1 VDETKPNQT
10 PNQTQGSQL
19 NEALAKFQAEN
30 TGVPKGGTV
39 DGGPR
44 QGGKYANLTDILKIA
59 SRGTKFGL
67 SHSGQPRVLGDGM
80 LVWREYLYHTSGE
93 ERYAEIPVLIPP
105 DVGFDR
111 YGNER
116 KVQLGERYQT
126 FQGLMTYARKGAI
139 TGLYGLYADDGMDPD
154 LDSYENPEDVVAPQP
169 SAPAP
174 VAAPKQQQQP
184 VVVTPDDAQTPIT
197 GEQKAAALK
206 VVKENAEVK
215 AAFMK
220 QYHPSVKSGM
230 TAKMLTLKEHHD
242 FIVAPF

>member
-1 VDETKPNQT
+1 
-10 PNQTQGSQL
+10 
-19 NEALAKFQAEN
+19 
-30 TGVPKGGTV
+30 
-39 DGGPR
+39 
-44 QGGKYANLTDILKIA
+44 
-59 SRGTKFGL
+59 
-67 SHSGQPRVLGDGM
+67 
-80 LVWREYLYHTSGE
+80 
-93 ERYAEIPVLIPP
+93 
-105 DVGFDR
+105 
-111 YGNER
+111 
-116 KVQLGERYQT
+116 
-126 FQGLMTYARKGAI
+126 MTYARKGAI

-154 LDSYENPEDVVAPQP
+154 LDSYEKPEDVVAPQP

-184 VVVTPDDAQTPIT
+184 VAVTPDDGQTPIT
-197 GEQKAAALK
+197 DAQKAEALK